1 MSYLRYPC
9 SHCVHL
15 YQFLC
20 RPEGYYATRYGLS
33 DRTDASGLQDPRLD
47 LLRTEWFEGKRC
59 LDVGCNEGDLTL
71 ALVLRFRPCRMVGLD
86 IDGKLVD
93 RARKVIFLGM
103 LVRSLGLIMLTWIV
117 SIHGY
122 PCSFASPRPSSEGS
136 SFSMKVSQEAGE
148 ATT

>member
-1 MSYLRYPC
+1 MSYLRNPY
-9 SHCVHL
+9 SHCVPL
-15 YQFLC
+15 YPFLC

-33 DRTDASGLQDPRLD
+33 DRTEASGLRDPRLD

-93 RARKVIFLGM
+93 RARKVIFMEHWCEVLG
-103 LVRSLGLIMLTWIV
+103 
-117 SIHGY
+117 
-122 PCSFASPRPSSEGS
+122 
-136 SFSMKVSQEAGE
+136 
-148 ATT
+148 